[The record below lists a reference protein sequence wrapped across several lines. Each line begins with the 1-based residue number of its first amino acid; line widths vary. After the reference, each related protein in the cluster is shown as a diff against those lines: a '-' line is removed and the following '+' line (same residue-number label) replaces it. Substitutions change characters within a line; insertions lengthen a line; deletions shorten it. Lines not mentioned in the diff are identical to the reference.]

1 MVLSEQ
7 QKEIIEKSKQ
17 LIKNQKLKINAFA
30 GTGKTTTLKAITE
43 QISNQRFLY
52 LAFNNDIV
60 KEAKKSFKS
69 NVFTTTINSLAYN
82 KIISKYKLTIQK
94 QKFEPIII
102 GEILGI
108 DFSDAYDVLK
118 IYTLFCNSNYKTIEQ
133 LKGIYFPK
141 RLSSFEYAE
150 LFYKKI
156 KAGEID
162 CDHSF
167 YLKEYELNGY
177 AAELKF
183 DFVLL
188 DEAQD
193 TNPVTLSIF
202 EQFNSKKILVGDTH
216 QTIYQF
222 RDSVNAMDIIDC
234 NYSSYLTTTYR
245 CSNEIVYF
253 ANKVLKTYKKEKV
266 ELISGSENQ
275 DKTINEIAYIA
286 RTNSEI
292 INFIQKIEEFDC
304 KKDLNDIFGLSIAIY
319 MTYISDKKNEYNNKK
334 YNFLKKFIDIKA
346 LKEYAEKT
354 YNIELSDAIRNAQML
369 KGYLCVL
376 ENKAKL
382 KQNPNSKNKLM
393 TAHGSKGLEFDK
405 VVIAKDF
412 KDPETCEASTDFI
425 CESNL
430 LYVAITRAKKEI
442 IFENEW
448 FY

>member
-60 KEAKKSFKS
+60 KEAEKSFKS

-150 LFYKKI
+150 QFYKKI

-222 RDSVNAMDIIDC
+222 RDSVNAMDIRNSDYNC
-234 NYSSYLTTTYR
+234 YLSTTYR
-245 CSNEIVYF
+245 CNKEIVQL
-253 ANKVLKTYKKEKV
+253 ANTVLLRYKKEKV
-266 ELISGSENQ
+266 KLISGIKNQ
-275 DKTINEIAYIA
+275 NTNINEIAYIT

-292 INFIQKIEEFDC
+292 INYIQELEEFDC
-304 KKDLNDIFGLSIAIY
+304 KKKLEDIFGLSIAIY
-319 MTYISDKKNEYNNKK
+319 MTFINEKKDKYHNKK

-354 YNIELSDAIRNAQML
+354 YNIELSGAIRNAQML

-412 KDPETCEASTDFI
+412 KDPETCESSTDFI